1 MEYLIVMVLLLRM
14 LVPGDSHM
22 QSRFPAFAM
31 AALQVF
37 RWLAH
42 PD

>member
-1 MEYLIVMVLLLRM
+1 MSQIVMDLMLRM
-14 LVPGDSHM
+14 LVPGDSNM
-22 QSRFPAFAM
+22 QSRFPAFVIV
-31 AALQVF
+31 ALQVF